1 MNITLKQLRVFTA
14 IARTENVSRAA
25 TELSLTQSAASMA
38 LRELEQQLGVQ
49 LFDRAGKRLQLN
61 VEGNRLLPKA
71 RQILDEV
78 QQIAGELGHAV
89 RPQLAVGASTTI
101 ADCLFPTMATH
112 LYQRHADLDL
122 QLESGNSSNIMALL
136 LAHRIDLGL
145 VEGVCQHPQLA
156 STPWWTDRLVIV
168 ASPEHPLV
176 RQSAMAPLPVTALA
190 GSRWILREAGS
201 GTRAIFE
208 HAFRAQLSGF
218 ELAAGLKHL
227 PTIRALVAAGDALTC
242 LSGISVSTDIAAGRL
257 AVVHVRDL
265 TLERQFYLLE
275 HKQAYRSAI
284 HGELIDWIMQQAA
297 CRGAAACSSP
307 PY

>member
-14 IARTENVSRAA
+14 VARTENVSRAA
-25 TELSLTQSAASMA
+25 ADLSLTQSAVSMA

-49 LFDRAGKRLQLN
+49 LFDRAGKRLLMN
-61 VEGNRLLPKA
+61 AEGHRLLPRA
-71 RQILDEV
+71 QQILDEV
-78 QQIAGELGHAV
+78 KDIAVELGHAA

-112 LYQRHADLDL
+112 LYERYADLDL
-122 QLESGNSSNIMALL
+122 QLESGNSNAIMSLL
-136 LAHRIDLGL
+136 LARKIDLGL
-145 VEGVCQHPQLA
+145 VEGICQHSQLA
-156 STPWWTDRLVIV
+156 STPWWTDRLLIV
-168 ASPEHPLV
+168 ANPEHPLV
-176 RQSAMAPLPVTALA
+176 KQAAREPLPIEALA

-208 HAFRAQLSGF
+208 HAFRSQLSGF
-218 ELAAGLKHL
+218 ELAAELRHL

-242 LSGISVSTDIAAGRL
+242 LSEISVATDIAAGRL
-257 AVVHVRDL
+257 AVVDVRGMA
-265 TLERQFYLLE
+265 LERQFYLLE

-284 HGELIDWIMQQAA
+284 QRELIDWIMQQAA
-297 CRGAAACSSP
+297 CRNAAACSLP